1 MRHLFI
7 DGKTISDSEPAYV
20 IAEIGHNHA
29 HRMERAMAMVDSA
42 AASGASAVKFQTR
55 SPEETYRAGVTQG
68 AYHYQSSNPQWMD
81 PVYGEH
87 RKKLEPT
94 PHEWQELF
102 AHCRSV
108 GITAFSTP
116 FDFASLDLLEVLEV
130 PAYKVA
136 SGDATNIPLIEAIA
150 ETGKPTIISTGGL
163 YQRDVDRLYNAFTR
177 FHTRLALLQCSCV
190 YPCPSD
196 AMNLRVIEDYRHQ
209 YPDTVVGLSTHN
221 PSWYPSLV
229 AYGLGARIFEH
240 HYTNNRK
247 WKGTD
252 NHFSLTPPDLAEFV
266 GALEEAREA
275 MGSRVKIQYP
285 AERAPTTERQK
296 SLVWASQVLQYEE
309 ITREDIKIQCP
320 GDGIPP
326 YYIDLIVGGLAAYT
340 VGRGERIG
348 WQDVLVGARGERE
361 FQEAVVSV

>member
-1 MRHLFI
+1 
-7 DGKTISDSEPAYV
+7 
-20 IAEIGHNHA
+20 
-29 HRMERAMAMVDSA
+29 
-42 AASGASAVKFQTR
+42 
-55 SPEETYRAGVTQG
+55 
-68 AYHYQSSNPQWMD
+68 
-81 PVYGEH
+81 
-87 RKKLEPT
+87 
-94 PHEWQELF
+94 
-102 AHCRSV
+102 
-108 GITAFSTP
+108 
-116 FDFASLDLLEVLEV
+116 
-130 PAYKVA
+130 
-136 SGDATNIPLIEAIA
+136 
-150 ETGKPTIISTGGL
+150 
-163 YQRDVDRLYNAFTR
+163 
-177 FHTRLALLQCSCV
+177 
-190 YPCPSD
+190 
-196 AMNLRVIEDYRHQ
+196 MNLRVIEDYRHQ